1 MTVTLFR
8 GTRRLADAYSDG
20 FTLAV
25 HRCGSCGIVF
35 AFEEEFDTT
44 RRRDHASWYC
54 PNGHSFSYT
63 GPSDVEKL
71 RSELEEERQRRK
83 AARDLLDHEQRSH
96 AATRGHLT
104 RTKKRIWCLPVL
116 QPQLRAALA
125 AHRHAAP
132 GLPPSLTY

>member
-8 GTRRLADAYSDG
+8 GTRRLSDAYSDG
-20 FTLAV
+20 FTLTV

-35 AFEEEFDTT
+35 AFEEDFDTT
-44 RRRDHASWYC
+44 RRRDHSSWYC

-104 RTKKRIWCLPVL
+104 RTKKRIAAGVCPCCNRSFAQLSRHIATQHPDYLP
-116 QPQLRAALA
+116 A
-125 AHRHAAP
+125 
-132 GLPPSLTY
+132 

>member
-104 RTKKRIWCLPVL
+104 RTKKRIAAGVCPCCNRSFAQLSRHIATQHPDYLP
-116 QPQLRAALA
+116 A
-125 AHRHAAP
+125 
-132 GLPPSLTY
+132 